1 MLKTKKLKG
10 AASTQSAECSVG
22 AREHQVGDLL
32 LWLLTFS
39 FIFLKNTLSFVVPD
53 E

>member
-1 MLKTKKLKG
+1 M
-10 AASTQSAECSVG
+10 VG
-22 AREHQVGDLL
+22 AMECEAGEPGSNPSVV
-32 LWLLTFS
+32 TFFFS